1 MKGCERPSDRRNR
14 MADVHALKA
23 QGLNNVQIGEQ
34 LGLSRHAVRRRLAG
48 SVSTQDAQVKWGH
61 GAAKLVKPATRE
73 ATELVVFGSD
83 FHFPYQDQP
92 AVDSFVGM
100 VKALGPHR
108 VVLNGDIGDFFQLSR
123 FNTAGIREDELQN
136 EIDEANEFRA
146 QVRAAAPDA
155 VLDET
160 CGNHDDRI
168 ITYVANKA
176 GSLKTLRALQPKAL
190 FQYDELNINW
200 HPGAGFLLRPNF
212 LTKHGTMVRG
222 EAGASAKAE
231 FMAAGISGIS
241 GHTHRLAT
249 YRREGYTQRQWT
261 EQACLCRVD
270 PDYVV
275 GRPNWTQGC
284 AVGEFS
290 TRSDS
295 FAIHEVAFVDGKL
308 RLGREAF

>member
-1 MKGCERPSDRRNR
+1 MS
-14 MADVHALKA
+14 DVHALKA

-48 SVSTQDAQVKWGH
+48 SVATRDVQVKWGH
-61 GAAKLVKPATRE
+61 GKAKLVKPATKE

-83 FHFPYQDQP
+83 FHFPYQDQA
-92 AVDSFVGM
+92 AVDSFLALVAA
-100 VKALGPHR
+100 VKPHR

-123 FNTAGIREDELQN
+123 FNTSGLREDKLQE
-136 EIDEANEFRA
+136 EIDDANMFRLN
-146 QVRAAAPDA
+146 VREVALDA

-160 CGNHDDRI
+160 EGNHDNRI
-168 ITYVANKA
+168 ISYVANKA
-176 GSLKTLRALQPKAL
+176 GALKSLRALQPVEL
-190 FQYDELNINW
+190 FWYTETRTNW
-200 HPGAGFLLRPNF
+200 HPGCGFLLRPNF
-212 LTKHGTMVRG
+212 LVKHGTVVRG

-231 FMAAGISGIS
+231 FTTAGISGIS

-249 YRREGYTQRQWT
+249 YRREGYTQRSWV
-261 EQACLCRVD
+261 EQGCLCRVD

-290 TRSDS
+290 TKTDA
-295 FAIHEVAFVDGKL
+295 FTIHEVPFVDGKL